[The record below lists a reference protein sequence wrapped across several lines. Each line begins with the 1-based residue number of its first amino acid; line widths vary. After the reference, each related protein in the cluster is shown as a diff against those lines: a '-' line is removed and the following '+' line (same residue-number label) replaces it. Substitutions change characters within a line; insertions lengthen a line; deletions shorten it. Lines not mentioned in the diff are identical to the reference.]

1 VSDCASCRYLGR
13 NCGGPEGVDLH
24 TVDPMSL
31 TSKQLTDLACT
42 LARVGT
48 LICDLAGLGHQAS
61 AGADAEPP
69 YIWDIEE
76 PHAHY

>member
-1 VSDCASCRYLGR
+1 MSDCASCRYLGR
-13 NCGGPEGVDLH
+13 NCGGPEGSQLH
-24 TVDPMSL
+24 TLDPGSL
-31 TSKQLTDLACT
+31 TSRQLVDLACA

-48 LICDLAGLGHQAS
+48 LICDLGGVGHVAATAQ
-61 AGADAEPP
+61 DEP